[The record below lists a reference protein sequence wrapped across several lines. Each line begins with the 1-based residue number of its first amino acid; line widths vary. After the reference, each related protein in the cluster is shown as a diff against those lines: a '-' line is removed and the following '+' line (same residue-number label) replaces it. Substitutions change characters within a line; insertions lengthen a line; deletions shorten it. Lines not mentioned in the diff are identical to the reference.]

1 MPSIRCGNRNVQK
14 RSRMK
19 RQNRKGTH
27 RNYQNDISELFQYE
41 ERKLY
46 LHKQK
51 NKTLYVEVSRLWRIR
66 DFIFSTSKKLA
77 CYLGILGLY
86 YLWHGGNEIQVW
98 LYLTPNPLQGD
109 KWMFHRQ
116 WVYIAEEESW
126 VGIPNLLPS
135 KPSKHR
141 LRGDIIVTILDSKQ
155 TCPVRQSETLF
166 L

>member
-1 MPSIRCGNRNVQK
+1 MCRREVEWKGRTERGHIETTKMTSVNCF
-14 RSRMK
+14 SMK
-19 RQNRKGTH
+19 RE
-27 RNYQNDISELFQYE
+27 NYTYIS
-41 ERKLY
+41 K
-46 LHKQK
+46 K
-51 NKTLYVEVSRLWRIR
+51 NKTLYMEVSRLWRIR

-86 YLWHGGNEIQVW
+86 YLWHGGNETQVW

-155 TCPVRQSETLF
+155 TCPVLQSETLF